1 MARSIR
7 RSSKTLSPERV
18 RELQRLAERI
28 DREEAPEIRRR
39 GRMVKARL
47 DALRDVV
54 AALKAE
60 RLRLGL
66 SLTEVGRRSG
76 IGKANL
82 SRLEN
87 ERDPNPTIDTLM
99 RYAAAL
105 DREIRID
112 LGATPPSRRSA

>member
-1 MARSIR
+1 MARSVR
-7 RSSKTLSPERV
+7 RSTKTLSPERV
-18 RELQRLAERI
+18 RDLQRLAEQI
-28 DREEAPEIRRR
+28 DREEAPAIRRR
-39 GRMVKARL
+39 GQAVKARL
-47 DALRDVV
+47 DALRDIV

-66 SLTEVGRRSG
+66 SLTDVGRRSG

-87 ERDPNPTIDTLM
+87 ELDPNPTIDTLM

-112 LGATPPSRRSA
+112 LAATPPNRRSA